1 MARAAKSAG
10 RHKKSKSVRR
20 RQRAGVATAAVM
32 TAAMGA
38 SVTLGSAPA
47 SAVDV
52 LTFHE
57 CTAGSG
63 VKTSTVDCK
72 DSIAPPLIG
81 VLDQL
86 GVDLP
91 ITSTAAARAP
101 IIIPPL
107 ILLGVEITPEIV
119 VDPGSTAKISG
130 VGVAY
135 ANSQLGTGHAE
146 ANAWGFVSAAVA
158 LNALGGGTATATS
171 LPLGITIAASDSGTS
186 TAFAIGGI
194 ATAIDVI
201 GVAQNVSCLG
211 LVTYASASDIGS
223 CAGLLFLFS
232 VEQAAGSP
240 EYVFAIA
247 DPTSLQILS
256 NDGGL
261 IPLPIPQFTRDI
273 LRIGV
278 GGPGGIRVES
288 DLVPPTATSTLA
300 SARVAAAPEPSVTAV
315 ADESEP
321 AAEAEQT
328 YVGKHRAAEPEADVE
343 EEPAEAIWTAPE
355 DVKDT
360 APEFEPEAEPA
371 AAATTE
377 EPDTAEK
384 PDTTSSTPTSTP
396 PAAEVSAD

>member
-47 SAVDV
+47 SAVSIWPLV
-52 LTFHE
+52 E
-57 CTAGSG
+57 CEAGEASEYSSVNCEG
-63 VKTSTVDCK
+63 AS
-72 DSIAPPLIG
+72 PPLLLE

-86 GVDLP
+86 GISLP
-91 ITSTAAARAP
+91 VTSTAAARQ
-101 IIIPPL
+101 PL
-107 ILLGVEITPEIV
+107 LF
-119 VDPGSTAKISG
+119 DPGATAKISG
-130 VGVAY
+130 PGVAI
-135 ANSQLGTGHAE
+135 ANSQLGLGHAE
-146 ANAWGFVSAAVA
+146 ANAWGVVSGAVA
-158 LNALGGGTATATS
+158 IKVPQNPFKPGGSATATS
-171 LPLGITIAASDSGTS
+171 LPLGLTIAVSGEG
-186 TAFAIGGI
+186 TAKAVALGGV
-194 ATAIDVI
+194 ATAIGDLGGLVE
-201 GVAQNVSCLG
+201 NVSCMALFAQ
-211 LVTYASASDIGS
+211 ASHSDVGS
-223 CAGLLFLFS
+223 CTGLLFIFTVS
-232 VEQAAGSP
+232 QESGVPG
-240 EYVFAIA
+240 YVFAIA
-247 DPTSLQILS
+247 DPTSLEFLDNQ
-256 NDGGL
+256 GL
-261 IPLPIPQFTRDI
+261 IPLPIPNFARDI
-273 LRIGV
+273 LRV
-278 GGPGGIRVES
+278 KFGGPGGISFES

-321 AAEAEQT
+321 AADAEQT

-355 DVKDT
+355 DVKVT